1 MSAIAFESTTDK
13 KTKRKEIQEA
23 RDYLVSKV
31 ISDRKGVHVYVV
43 FAPTYSPMKQDFSKI
58 I

>member
-23 RDYLVSKV
+23 RDYLVAKV
-31 ISDRKGVHVYVV
+31 ISNRNRVHVYVV
-43 FAPTYSPMKQDFSKI
+43 FAPTYSPMKQGFSKI